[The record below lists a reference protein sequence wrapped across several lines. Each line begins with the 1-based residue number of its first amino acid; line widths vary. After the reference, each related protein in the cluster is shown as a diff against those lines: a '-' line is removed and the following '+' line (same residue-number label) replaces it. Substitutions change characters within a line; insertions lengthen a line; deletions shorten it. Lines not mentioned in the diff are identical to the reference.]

1 MWGKTVIPARGFRLE
16 DVESVL
22 IEQLVDK
29 TVYCRRVQIPIEQPA
44 NNLFPMYSNL
54 GIRRARS

>member
-1 MWGKTVIPARGFRLE
+1 MIPARGFRLE

-29 TVYCRRVQIPIEQPA
+29 TVYCRRVQIQIEQPA
-44 NNLFPMYSNL
+44 NNRFPMYSNL